1 MAPAGS
7 MSMNKLLLTAVL
19 AAGLQAS
26 GAVAADMDVS
36 APYDW
41 SGFYVGG
48 HIGQSWAE
56 GHYHVDPVG
65 TFGFDADALRFGVLA
80 GYNHVT
86 DGILVGIEADISF
99 GEADDAFSV
108 IDDFDIEPEATLRLR
123 LGLPL
128 ERFLP
133 YVTLG
138 AAVADAD
145 ASDVNFGNDSRQ
157 HLGFA
162 AGAGFEFALTDAI
175 RLRGE
180 YLFESFGNGT
190 YEFTDGFNNFNDP
203 AEWDE
208 HVLRAGVTY
217 KFNR

>member
-1 MAPAGS
+1 
-7 MSMNKLLLTAVL
+7 MNKSLL
-19 AAGLQAS
+19 AATLTMGLQAG
-26 GAVAADMDVS
+26 GALAADTDFS

-41 SGFYVGG
+41 SGFYAGG

-56 GHYHVDPVG
+56 GRFFVDTVG
-65 TFGFDADALRFGVLA
+65 SFGFEADTLRFGVFA

-86 DGILVGIEADISF
+86 DGILLGIEADISF

-123 LGLPL
+123 LGLPE
-128 ERFLP
+128 ERILP

-138 AAVADAD
+138 VALADAD
-145 ASDVNFGNDSRQ
+145 ASDVNFGNASEL
-157 HLGFA
+157 HLGLA
-162 AGAGFEFALTDAI
+162 AGVGLEFALTHAI
-175 RLRGE
+175 TLRGE
-180 YLFESFGNGT
+180 YLFESFGKTT
-190 YEFTDGFNNFNDP
+190 YEIASFNDT

>member
-1 MAPAGS
+1 MAILLPAV
-7 MSMNKLLLTAVL
+7 N
-19 AAGLQAS
+19 AS
-26 GAVAADMDVS
+26 SADF
-36 APYDW
+36 DW
-41 SGFYVGG
+41 SGFYAGG
-48 HIGQSWAE
+48 HIAQSWAD
-56 GHYHVDPVG
+56 GRYFVDPLD
-65 TFGFDADALRFGVLA
+65 TLGFDADALRFGVLA

-138 AAVADAD
+138 AALADAD
-145 ASDVNFGNDSRQ
+145 SSDVVFGNASEL
-157 HLGFA
+157 HLGLA
-162 AGAGFEFALTDAI
+162 AGAGLEFTLTDAI
-175 RLRGE
+175 ALRGE
-180 YLFESFGNGT
+180 YLFETFAKAT
-190 YEFTDGFNNFNDP
+190 YEIANFNDT

-208 HVLRAGVTY
+208 HVLRFGMIY
-217 KFNR
+217 KFHR

>member
-1 MAPAGS
+1 VAILFPAA
-7 MSMNKLLLTAVL
+7 N
-19 AAGLQAS
+19 AS
-26 GAVAADMDVS
+26 SADV
-36 APYDW
+36 DW
-41 SGFYVGG
+41 SGFYAGG
-48 HIGQSWAE
+48 HIAQSWAD
-56 GHYHVDPVG
+56 GRYYVDPLG

-138 AAVADAD
+138 AALADAD
-145 ASDVNFGNDSRQ
+145 SSDVVFGNASEL
-157 HLGFA
+157 HLGLA
-162 AGAGFEFALTDAI
+162 AGAGLEFTLTGAI
-175 RLRGE
+175 ALRGE
-180 YLFESFGNGT
+180 YLFETFGKAT
-190 YEFTDGFNNFNDP
+190 YEIASFNDT

-208 HVLRAGVTY
+208 HVLRVGMIY
-217 KFNR
+217 KFHR

>member
-1 MAPAGS
+1 MLRTAPAGVLNI
-7 MSMNKLLLTAVL
+7 NKTLLAGVLTAGL
-19 AAGLQAS
+19 RAG
-26 GAVAADMDVS
+26 GAFAADMDVS

-41 SGFYVGG
+41 SGFYAGG

-56 GHYHVDPVG
+56 GHYDVDAVG
-65 TFGFDADALRFGVLA
+65 TFAFEADALRFGVLG
-80 GYNHVT
+80 GYNYVT
-86 DGILVGIEADISF
+86 DGILVGIEADVSF

-138 AAVADAD
+138 AALADAD
-145 ASDVNFGNDSRQ
+145 SSDVIFGNASEL
-157 HLGFA
+157 HFGLA

-175 RLRGE
+175 ALRGE
-180 YLFESFGNGT
+180 YLFETFGKAT
-190 YEFTDGFNNFNDP
+190 YEIASFNDT

-208 HVLRAGVTY
+208 HILRAGVIY
-217 KFNR
+217 RFHR

>member
-1 MAPAGS
+1 
-7 MSMNKLLLTAVL
+7 MSMNRLLLTTAL

-26 GAVAADMDVS
+26 GAFAADMDDS
-36 APYDW
+36 ASYDW
-41 SGFYVGG
+41 SGFYAGG
-48 HIGQSWAE
+48 HIAQSWAD
-56 GHYHVDPVG
+56 GRYFVDPLD

-138 AAVADAD
+138 AALADAD
-145 ASDVNFGNDSRQ
+145 SSDVMFGNASEL
-157 HLGFA
+157 HLGLA
-162 AGAGFEFALTDAI
+162 AGAGLEFTLTDAI
-175 RLRGE
+175 ALRGE
-180 YLFESFGNGT
+180 YLFETFGIAT
-190 YEFTDGFNNFNDP
+190 YEIANFNDT

-208 HVLRAGVTY
+208 HMLRVGMIY
-217 KFNR
+217 KFHR